1 MKDFD
6 WVIGKSF
13 GELTILSY
21 TAPLKELRH
30 QRKCICQCSCGK
42 QVEKR
47 LSRVLGDEVKS
58 CGHLRSQAGKEFSSN
73 LDHKKAYE
81 VRTSKDKPMSNSH
94 TGIRNIAK
102 AENGDG
108 YRVYISRHGKHYR
121 KRAKTLAEALLVKK
135 ELIRQAEEEFGM
147 EILRGMNAHLQASR
161 CQVFTHLQDTF
172 FYLGSILSM

>member
-6 WVIGKSF
+6 WVIGKQV

-21 TAPLKELRH
+21 TLPLKELRY
-30 QRKCICQCSCGK
+30 QRNCTCLCSCGN

-47 LSRVLGDEVKS
+47 LSRVLREEVKS
-58 CGHLRSQAGKEFSSN
+58 CGHLRSQAGKNFSSN

-81 VRTSKDKPMSNSH
+81 VRTSKDKAMSNSQ

-102 AENGDG
+102 SENGDG
-108 YRVYISRHGKHYR
+108 YRVYLRRHGKHYR

-135 ELIRQAEEEFGM
+135 ELVRQAEKEFG
-147 EILRGMNAHLQASR
+147 EVIYK
-161 CQVFTHLQDTF
+161 D
-172 FYLGSILSM
+172 IK

>member
-1 MKDFD
+1 MKDFN

-30 QRKCICQCSCGK
+30 QRSCTCLCSCGAK
-42 QVEKR
+42 VELR
-47 LSRVLGDEVKS
+47 LSRVLGEEVKS
-58 CGHLRSQAGKEFSSN
+58 CGHLRSLSGKIHSVN
-73 LDHKKAYE
+73 LDQSKGYE
-81 VRTSKDKPMSNSH
+81 DRTSKDKAMANSK

-108 YRVYISRHGKHYR
+108 YRVYLRRHGKHYR

-135 ELIRQAEEEFGM
+135 ELIRQAEEEFG
-147 EILRGMNAHLQASR
+147 EVIYKDLK
-161 CQVFTHLQDTF
+161 
-172 FYLGSILSM
+172 

>member
-6 WVIGKSF
+6 WVIGKRV

-21 TAPLKELRH
+21 TPPLKKLRH
-30 QRKCICQCSCGK
+30 QRNCTCLCSCGK

-47 LSRVLGDEVKS
+47 LSRVLGEEVKS
-58 CGHLRSQAGKEFSSN
+58 CGHLRSQAGKDFSSN
-73 LDHKKAYE
+73 LDQKKAYE
-81 VRTSKDKPMSNSH
+81 VRSSKDKAISNSQ

-108 YRVYISRHGKHYR
+108 YRVYLRRHGKDYR

-135 ELIRQAEEEFGM
+135 ELVRKAERDFG
-147 EILRGMNAHLQASR
+147 EVI
-161 CQVFTHLQDTF
+161 
-172 FYLGSILSM
+172 YKY

>member
-6 WVIGKSF
+6 WVIGKRV

-21 TAPLKELRH
+21 TPPLKKLRH
-30 QRKCICQCSCGK
+30 QRNCTCLCSCGK

-47 LSRVLGDEVKS
+47 LSRVLGEEVKS
-58 CGHLRSQAGKEFSSN
+58 CGHLRSQAGKDFSSN
-73 LDHKKAYE
+73 LDQKKAYE
-81 VRTSKDKPMSNSH
+81 VRSSKDKAMSNSQ

-108 YRVYISRHGKHYR
+108 YRVYLRRHGKDYR

-135 ELIRQAEEEFGM
+135 EFVRKAERDFG
-147 EILRGMNAHLQASR
+147 EVIYK
-161 CQVFTHLQDTF
+161 D
-172 FYLGSILSM
+172 

>member
-1 MKDFD
+1 MKDFN

-30 QRKCICQCSCGK
+30 QRKCVCLCSG
-42 QVEKR
+42 
-47 LSRVLGDEVKS
+47 
-58 CGHLRSQAGKEFSSN
+58 
-73 LDHKKAYE
+73 YE
-81 VRTSKDKPMSNSH
+81 ARTSKDKAMSNSH

-135 ELIRQAEEEFGM
+135 ELIRQAEEEFG
-147 EILRGMNAHLQASR
+147 EVIYKDLK
-161 CQVFTHLQDTF
+161 
-172 FYLGSILSM
+172 

>member
-6 WVIGKSF
+6 WVIGKRV

-21 TAPLKELRH
+21 TPPLKKLRH
-30 QRKCICQCSCGK
+30 QRNCTCLCSCGK

-47 LSRVLGDEVKS
+47 LSRVLGEEVKS
-58 CGHLRSQAGKEFSSN
+58 CGHLRSQAGKDFSSN
-73 LDHKKAYE
+73 LDQKKAYE
-81 VRTSKDKPMSNSH
+81 VRSSKDKAMSNSQ

-108 YRVYISRHGKHYR
+108 YRVYLRRHGKDYR

-135 ELIRQAEEEFGM
+135 ELVRKAERDFG
-147 EILRGMNAHLQASR
+147 EVI
-161 CQVFTHLQDTF
+161 
-172 FYLGSILSM
+172 YKY

>member
-6 WVIGKSF
+6 WVIGKRV

-21 TAPLKELRH
+21 TPPLKKLRH
-30 QRKCICQCSCGK
+30 QRNCTCLCSCGK

-47 LSRVLGDEVKS
+47 LSRVLGEEVKS
-58 CGHLRSQAGKEFSSN
+58 CGHLRSQAGKDFSSN
-73 LDHKKAYE
+73 LDQKKAYK
-81 VRTSKDKPMSNSH
+81 VRVSKDKAMSNSQ

-108 YRVYISRHGKHYR
+108 YRVYLRRHGKDYR

-135 ELIRQAEEEFGM
+135 ELVRKAERDFG
-147 EILRGMNAHLQASR
+147 EVI
-161 CQVFTHLQDTF
+161 
-172 FYLGSILSM
+172 YKY